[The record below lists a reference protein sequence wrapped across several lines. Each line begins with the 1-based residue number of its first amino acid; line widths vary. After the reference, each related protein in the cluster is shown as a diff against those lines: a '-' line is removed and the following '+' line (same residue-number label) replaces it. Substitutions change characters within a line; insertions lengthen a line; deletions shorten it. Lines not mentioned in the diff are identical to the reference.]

1 MWSRLLSAMVI
12 PSLLLVTPGAPV
24 FASDG
29 DEGHRDLEVE
39 HRALMEALRARE
51 AATAPPLRQPLRND
65 PPTGPRVVR
74 EVMGYLP
81 YWSYSASEP
90 YRPLRWDLL
99 TILAWFSVEME
110 ADGSIGNR
118 RGWGGATTAA
128 IVEEAHRHGV
138 KVIITITNFDDDAI
152 ATIVGSAANRQRAIA
167 SCLSL
172 MAEHDADG
180 INIDFEFVPRAAKQD
195 FVTFMTELKDAVRA
209 VQPNGHEGHVSLAGP
224 AVDWSG
230 AYAYR
235 ALLENT
241 DGIMVMA
248 YGYHWSGGNPGPNS
262 PLETGTLWR
271 SRSIS
276 WTAEDYAEFGGE
288 ENLDKVL
295 IGLPWYGRT
304 WEVAN
309 TDIPGTKIGNGS
321 AKFYRVAEPEAQAA
335 GKSWEPIS
343 RSAWY
348 HRTTGGKLYQAWYD
362 DEASLTEKIAWIDAR
377 GLGGIGI
384 WALGYEGDGP
394 DLWDA
399 IDVTIGPARP
409 GAEPDP
415 EPVEPSPEPAPEPT
429 PEPGAE
435 VEPTPDPTPEPGP
448 EVGPEVMPEAA
459 PLADAGPSVGPRGR
473 TVDLRE
479 TAGPEGCAGGGAG
492 GFGLVVV
499 ALVFAARRRVWT
511 V

>member
-1 MWSRLLSAMVI
+1 M
-12 PSLLLVTPGAPV
+12 
-24 FASDG
+24 D
-29 DEGHRDLEVE
+29 
-39 HRALMEALRARE
+39 ALRARE
-51 AATAPPLRQPLRND
+51 AATAPPLRRPLRAD

-81 YWSYSASEP
+81 YWSYSASQP
-90 YRPLRWDLL
+90 YQPLRWDLL
-99 TILAWFSVEME
+99 TILAWFSVEMD

-138 KVIITITNFDDDAI
+138 KVIVTITNFDDDAI

-167 SCLSL
+167 SCLAL
-172 MAEHDADG
+172 MADHDADG
-180 INIDFEFVPRAAKQD
+180 INIDFEFVPRSAKQD
-195 FVTFMTELKDAVRA
+195 FVTFMTELKAAVRA
-209 VQPNGHEGHVSLAGP
+209 AQPNGHEGHVSLAGP
-224 AVDWSG
+224 AVDWNG

-262 PLETGTLWR
+262 PLETGDLWR

-276 WTAEDYAEFGGE
+276 WTVEDYAEFGGE

-295 IGLPWYGRT
+295 IGLPWYGRS

-309 TDIPGTKIGNGS
+309 TTIPGTKIGNGS
-321 AKFYRVAEPEAQAA
+321 AKFYRIAEPEALAA
-335 GKSWEPIS
+335 GKSWEPIA

-348 HRTTGGKLYQAWYD
+348 HQTSSGKLYQIWYD

-377 GLGGIGI
+377 GVGGIGI
-384 WALGYEGDGP
+384 WALGYEGAGP

-399 IDVTIGPARP
+399 IDVTIGPERP
-409 GAEPDP
+409 GVEPDP
-415 EPVEPSPEPAPEPT
+415 DGVEPSPEPSPEAAPEPS
-429 PEPGAE
+429 
-435 VEPTPDPTPEPGP
+435 PEPGP
-448 EVGPEVMPEAA
+448 EVGPEPAPEMMAEAPVVADAA
-459 PLADAGPSVGPRGR
+459 PDAAAGGVAAGPGGR

-479 TAGPEGCAGGGAG
+479 RAAPDGCGGGGAG
-492 GFGLVVV
+492 GAV
-499 ALVFAARRRVWT
+499 ALVGLVLVVARGRRGAARRP
-511 V
+511 